1 MELTLQQLF
10 GANASQNSQYLTI
23 SKIDLVDLTAK
34 TNNRGEQLLVA
45 ILVNAL
51 ASISGTLA
59 NELSIDLADEKN
71 SPLSFDNS
79 LLFTELS
86 IFTWDVKIIDRNQS
100 TYRQNTIVIY
110 QYEVV

>member
-10 GANASQNSQYLTI
+10 GAKASQNSQNLTI
-23 SKIDLVDLTAK
+23 SKSDLVDLTAN

-51 ASISGTLA
+51 ASISGILTDELNA
-59 NELSIDLADEKN
+59 NLVDEKN
-71 SPLSFDNS
+71 IPLNFENS
-79 LLFTELS
+79 LLFTEFS
-86 IFTWDVKIIDRNQS
+86 IFTWDVKIIDRNKS